1 MISTRV
7 EIVKLARLL
16 GAPADRFG
24 YLDHLPA
31 EDVRAVRLAAT
42 DVLFDANGAV
52 FARIA
57 AASKLVPAGITA
69 AIAERAFGPLLC
81 ARVAGA
87 LEPERAVDLAGR
99 VSSAFLADVAA
110 EIDPR
115 RVAPILAALPVDRMR
130 GVALELI
137 RRGDH
142 LTMGRFIGEL
152 PEPALRALVA
162 ELSAADMLETAVHS
176 DDDSRFAEIFAMVP
190 DDKVADVV
198 ALAAAADDQR
208 AADLFAVL
216 AHLDPEGVARLSAAA
231 AELSEE
237 DRERLVERAAAVG
250 LADLA

>member
-1 MISTRV
+1 MSSTRV
-7 EIVKLARLL
+7 EVVKLARLL
-16 GAPADRFG
+16 GGDPERFG
-24 YLDHLPA
+24 YLADLPA

-42 DVLFDANGAV
+42 DVLYDANGEV

-57 AASKLVPAGITA
+57 AASKLVPAAITA
-69 AIAERAFGPLLC
+69 AIAQRAFGPLLC

-99 VSSAFLADVAA
+99 VPPTFLADVAA

-130 GVALELI
+130 GVARELI

-142 LTMGRFIGEL
+142 VTMGRFIGEL
-152 PEPALRALVA
+152 PGPALRVLVS
-162 ELSAADMLETAVHS
+162 ELSAADMLETAVFS
-176 DDDSRFAEIFAMVP
+176 DDDTRFAEIFAMVP
-190 DDKVADVV
+190 DEKVADVV
-198 ALAAAADDQR
+198 AVAAAAEEPL
-208 AADLFAVL
+208 ATDLFEVL
-216 AHLDPEGVARLSAAA
+216 ARLDPPGVARLSAAA

-237 DRERLVERAAAVG
+237 DRARLVDRAAGVG